1 MDVKKMIETLIDEIQ
16 KDGKIGTEFKND
28 PAKVIERIIGKDL
41 PDDVV
46 DKVVDGVKAKVN
58 LDKAVGAIDK
68 LDDMLDNVD
77 LGKADGVMDK
87 VGDVAGK
94 LKNLF

>member
-46 DKVVDGVKAKVN
+46 DKVVDGVRAKVN
-58 LDKAVGAIDK
+58 LDKAADAIDK